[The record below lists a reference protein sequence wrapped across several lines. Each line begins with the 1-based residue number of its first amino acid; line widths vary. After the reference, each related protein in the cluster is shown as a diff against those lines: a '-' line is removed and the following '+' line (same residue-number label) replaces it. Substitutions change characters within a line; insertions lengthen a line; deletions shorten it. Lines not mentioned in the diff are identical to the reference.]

1 METTFFDLPLDLR
14 QVVYKRARFM
24 EARQRIAELL
34 GPGRQQRSALAP
46 VKEHSF
52 WHWQVEVKLFVS
64 PTKSMLVRQSYYNGG
79 AGPTKWHQA
88 TGYMFNTVEI
98 VDDACIHVVIDVYRE
113 KVKLILGTR
122 LNLASHVRI
131 NNEDTETTTFVAK
144 SWWWHEKN
152 LWMHLPVL
160 EYD

>member
-14 QVVYKRARFM
+14 EIVYRHARFL

-34 GPGRQQRSALAP
+34 GSRRLQRGALA
-46 VKEHSF
+46 KTNAHSF
-52 WHWQVEVKLFVS
+52 WNWSVEAKLFVS
-64 PTKSMLVRQSYYNGG
+64 PTKSMLVRQSYYNGNSNT
-79 AGPTKWHQA
+79 PS
-88 TGYMFNTVEI
+88 YMFNTVEI
-98 VDDACIHVVIDVYRE
+98 VDDAGIHVVIDVFRE
-113 KVKLILGTR
+113 KVTLILGTR
-122 LNLASHVRI
+122 LNLASSVRI
-131 NNEDTETTTFVAK
+131 NNEDTKNTTFVAK

>member
-14 QVVYKRARFM
+14 EIVYRHARFL

-34 GPGRQQRSALAP
+34 NPERQQRGTLAR

-52 WHWQVEVKLFVS
+52 WDWQVEAKLFVS
-64 PTKSMLVRQSYYNGG
+64 PTKYILVRQSYYNGG
-79 AGPTKWHQA
+79 GGPTRWHEA

-98 VDDACIHVVIDVYRE
+98 ADDACIHVVIDVFND

-122 LNLASHVRI
+122 SISCSHVRI
-131 NNEDTETTTFVAK
+131 NNEDTNVTYCQCSSRPF
-144 SWWWHEKN
+144 
-152 LWMHLPVL
+152 
-160 EYD
+160 